1 MNKFNELLSNHI
13 ANWNMVWF
21 CLIFWG
27 SVFNAIAIQFEVML
41 SSAIW
46 YLCGAVL
53 GVIAKI
59 RGTWL
64 WKA

>member
-1 MNKFNELLSNHI
+1 MNKLYELLSNHI
-13 ANWNMVWF
+13 ASWNMVWF
-21 CLIFWG
+21 GLIFWG

-41 SSAIW
+41 SSLIW
-46 YLCGAVL
+46 YLCGLAL
-53 GVIAKI
+53 GLIAKI

>member
-21 CLIFWG
+21 GLIFCF
-27 SVFNAIAIQFEVML
+27 SVFNAIAIKFEVML

-53 GVIAKI
+53 GVNGKI